1 MIPPRMKI
9 LLTGRT
15 GQLGWELERVLAPLG
30 QIAAFD
36 RKSLDLAD
44 PDAIRSRLRQAAP
57 QIIVNAAAYTAVD
70 KAEGEPE
77 IAHAINC
84 RGPEMLAKEAKRL
97 GALLVHYSTDYVFD
111 GTKAAPYT
119 EDDPPNPINVYG
131 KTKAAGEHAIRES
144 GCRHVILRT
153 SWIYGTRGSNF
164 LLTMLRLAR
173 ERAEIKVV
181 NDQWGAPTWCRVI
194 ARTTAT
200 LLQRSGEAEE
210 AGLLHLVCSGYTNW
224 FEFASAII
232 AKTAASRERQPL
244 VLPIPSSEYPTP
256 ARRPQNSRL
265 STERIT
271 RLLGAPLPDWRES
284 LDECLAE
291 LGF

>member
-1 MIPPRMKI
+1 MRIF
-9 LLTGRT
+9 LTGRT
-15 GQLGWELERVLAPLG
+15 GQIGWELERALPPLG
-30 QIAAFD
+30 ELVAFD
-36 RKSLDLAD
+36 RKNLDLAD
-44 PDAIRSRLRQAAP
+44 PEAIQSRLREAAP

-70 KAEGEPE
+70 KAESEPDIAQAINSRAPE
-77 IAHAINC
+77 IMA
-84 RGPEMLAKEAKRL
+84 EEAKRL

-111 GTKAAPYT
+111 GCKAAAYA
-119 EDDPPNPINVYG
+119 EDDPIHPISVYG
-131 KTKAAGEHAIRES
+131 KTKAAGEQAIRES
-144 GCRHVILRT
+144 GCRYLILRT
-153 SWIYGTRGSNF
+153 SWVYGARGSNF

-194 ARTTAT
+194 AETTAA
-200 LLQRSGEAEE
+200 LLQQSEKAEE

-232 AKTAASRERQPL
+232 SKTAASRERQPL
-244 VLPIPSSEYPTP
+244 VLPIPTSAYPTA

-271 RLLGAPLPDWRES
+271 KLRGAPLPDWRES
-284 LDECLAE
+284 LNECLAE